1 MPPHRRAKSRSP
13 DHDALGRAV
22 EEIRRE
28 HNLTQEELADRMNSE
43 FPPIG
48 RLERGVSNPTFS
60 SLLRLADGLGVTLG
74 ELVGRFEQI
83 RRASTR
89 R

>member
-1 MPPHRRAKSRSP
+1 
-13 DHDALGRAV
+13 V